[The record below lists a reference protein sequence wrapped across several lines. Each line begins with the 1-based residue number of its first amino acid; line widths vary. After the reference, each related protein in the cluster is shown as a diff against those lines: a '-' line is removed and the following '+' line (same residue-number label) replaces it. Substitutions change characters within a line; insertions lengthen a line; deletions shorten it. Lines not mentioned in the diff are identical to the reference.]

1 MPFGEKMDV
10 DGKLVDFDKIYNFII
25 KQAVESINIRCIR
38 CDEIEES
45 GWIHGDMFNQ
55 ILEADVSIVDITSLN
70 ANVFYELGIRHSLA
84 GSVTV
89 LIRKKGTYA
98 PFNIQGL
105 RIIEYDPLDLA
116 SVDKAKHQ
124 IVRFIQNGLRY
135 KSVDSPVHQALEN
148 RISIEKHSETILE
161 TEYLRYQMI
170 ENSKYI
176 GLVTGD
182 IRDVRQVDVWVN
194 SENSNMQMDRYYDRS
209 ISSIIRYL
217 GASKDD
223 AGHVTKDTIA
233 EELTKKMDGAE
244 FVPQGHVIETSSGE
258 LLQTHNVKL
267 ILHVASVVGEIG
279 QGYRIVN
286 NYNLSRC
293 IANVLQCMEE
303 ISDPE
308 VNSIIFPL
316 IGVGKGQGNLQKN
329 SALLIKA
336 AISYFE
342 TRPNSSI
349 GNVYFLVHTYEEL
362 DVCKNLLDQNP
373 KLKQDT
379 VGSSADILTRIQ
391 QTIT

>member
-10 DGKLVDFDKIYNFII
+10 DGKLVDFDKIYHFII
-25 KQAVESINIRCIR
+25 KQAVESIDIRCIR

-55 ILEADVSIVDITSLN
+55 ILEADVSVVDITSLN

-84 GSVTV
+84 RSVTV

-116 SVDKAKHQ
+116 SADKAKHQ

-135 KSVDSPVHQALEN
+135 KSVDSPLHQALEN

-161 TEYLRYQMI
+161 TEYLQYQVI

-182 IRDVRQVDVWVN
+182 IRDVRKVDVWVN

-217 GASKDD
+217 GATKDN

-233 EELTKKMDGAE
+233 EELTKKMNGSE

-258 LLQTHNVKL
+258 LVNTHNVQR
-267 ILHVASVVGEIG
+267 ILHVAAVVGEIG

-293 IANVLQCMEE
+293 VANVLQHMEKISNSE
-303 ISDPE
+303 I
-308 VNSIIFPL
+308 NSIIFPL

-329 SALLIKA
+329 SALLLKA

-342 TRPNSSI
+342 THPDSNI
-349 GNVYFLVHTYEEL
+349 KNVYFLVHTYEEL

-373 KLKQDT
+373 KLKQYKVD
-379 VGSSADILTRIQ
+379 SYADI
-391 QTIT
+391 